1 MSRPVL
7 QKNNIPSIS
16 SLLEQDSARTT
27 QMVVESGDW
36 RVDFSGTPI
45 ERSNWQRWFES
56 DQIQPLAEAVE
67 ALFSGRIVNPSEHQ
81 PALHMALRAAD
92 PAEFRLDS
100 NQSQEI
106 LVTRSRLLD
115 WAGQMFRGETLR
127 GEVTIRTLLHVGI
140 GGSDLGPRLVADA
153 LDAGESA
160 VRVEWLASLDGRRL
174 QHLLNTLDPA
184 TTGMVVASKSFGTV
198 ETRLQAEAIFDWL
211 KSTLGDQ
218 AGQHCWAAT
227 ANMDRAIEF
236 GIPAENIVAFPHW
249 VGGRF
254 SLWSSVGMS
263 AAALV
268 GPDRWQALLQ
278 GAAEV
283 DRIVRDHPETSVAF
297 SLART
302 LHALRG
308 EFDFATLGVVSYE
321 PGLRLLAEYLQQL
334 IMESLGKRVKADGS
348 ALEVSTTPLVFG
360 GAGTDLQH
368 SLFQALHQGT
378 ERHPMLL
385 LGAARPQHAF
395 EAFHR
400 EQLSHLLAQASAL
413 VSGVDSEDPQK
424 QAPGNNPVMLML
436 TPELTAASLG
446 QLLATFE
453 HAVYLLGCLWQIN
466 PFDQWGVED
475 GKRRAEEIR
484 KALADHTD
492 APEAGIRYA
501 LRWLV
506 ENGDI
511 K

>member
-1 MSRPVL
+1 MSGPVL

-16 SLLEQDSARTT
+16 SLFDQDSARTT
-27 QMVVESGDW
+27 QMVIESGDW
-36 RVDFSGTPI
+36 RADFSGTPVASADW
-45 ERSNWQRWFES
+45 RQWFES
-56 DQIQPLAEAVE
+56 DQVQPLAAAVYK
-67 ALFSGRIVNPSEHQ
+67 LFSGQIVNLSEHQ

-92 PAEFRLDS
+92 PGLFDLDAA
-100 NQSQEI
+100 QSQSI
-106 LVTRSRLLD
+106 LDTRSQLLQ
-115 WAGQMFRGETLR
+115 WAGQIFRGETLR
-127 GEVTIRTLLHVGI
+127 GETTIRTLLHVGI

-160 VRVEWLASLDGRRL
+160 VRVEWLATLDGRRL
-174 QHLLNTLDPA
+174 QRLLNTLDPA

-211 KSTLGDQ
+211 KSNLGDR
-218 AGQHCWAAT
+218 AGYHCWAAT
-227 ANMDRAIEF
+227 ANADRAIEF

-268 GPDRWQALLQ
+268 GPDRWQALLE

-283 DRIVRDHPETSVAF
+283 DQIVRNQPETSVAF
-297 SLART
+297 ALART
-302 LHALRG
+302 LHTLRG
-308 EFDFATLGVVSYE
+308 EFSFGTLGVVSYE

-334 IMESLGKRVKADGS
+334 IMESLGKGVTAEGRP
-348 ALEVSTTPLVFG
+348 LQEHTTPLVFG

-378 ERHPMLL
+378 DRHPMLL

-413 VSGVDSEDPQK
+413 VGGVDSEDPQK

-436 TPELTAASLG
+436 TPELTANSLG

-475 GKRRAEEIR
+475 GKRRAGEIR
-484 KALADHTD
+484 QALTEQTD
-492 APEAGIRYA
+492 VPEMSTNAT
-501 LRWLV
+501 LQWLFEKGV
-506 ENGDI
+506 FR
-511 K
+511 